1 LKTRKTRKHEKD
13 RSLVSVAFVV
23 FATGFGLCGSAACTH
38 AHANTTPE
46 APALEMPPPPPHD
59 VEPIETEPLS
69 STTTAEPD
77 ETTRRPSVRPRPT
90 SPPGPS
96 SPPARTDTKPA
107 EPAKPDTVPE
117 PPKPEV
123 KPEEPRPTP
132 PLQTAPATTDGET
145 ERAIRGSIQRATGD
159 LNRVDYRALNAD
171 GRTQYDQAKRL
182 MRQAEDAVREKNLVF
197 ARSLADKAE
206 TIAAQLAKR

>member
-1 LKTRKTRKHEKD
+1 MKTRLAGVA
-13 RSLVSVAFVV
+13 LVLAV
-23 FATGFGLCGSAACTH
+23 LGSAACTH
-38 AHANTTPE
+38 AHANTAPE

-77 ETTRRPSVRPRPT
+77 ETTRRPTVRRPA
-90 SPPGPS
+90 PPS
-96 SPPARTDTKPA
+96 SPPAKPETKPA
-107 EPAKPDTVPE
+107 EPAKPETPPE
-117 PPKPEV
+117 PPKPDV

-145 ERAIRGSIQRATGD
+145 ERVIRGSIQRATGD
-159 LNRVDYRALNAD
+159 LNRIDYRALNAD
-171 GRTQYDQAKRL
+171 GRSQYDQAKRL